1 MELTGFF
8 VRDSEWK
15 VRSGAL
21 MRAAAGVS
29 VCDAR
34 RVSRDV
40 TLLPSAVKMKRAA
53 IMKPFFCYPK
63 NLHFKLTHKLWNQ
76 GGLLHFTQL
85 KL

>member
-29 VCDAR
+29 VCDADSR
-34 RVSRDV
+34 RVNV
-40 TLLPSAVKMKRAA
+40 TLLPSAVKRMRHVA
-53 IMKPFFCYPK
+53 IMKPFF
-63 NLHFKLTHKLWNQ
+63 FA
-76 GGLLHFTQL
+76 F
-85 KL
+85 